1 MEKSKRSKS
10 YVRTDD
16 AIVGAFYELLET
28 KGFDKISVSDI
39 IKKAKVNRST
49 FYRHY
54 IDKYDILDSI
64 KEIAHPFGV
73 KMIAP
78 LTDESHNAFDIL
90 FNGDYLH
97 DALPES
103 FKRAFMILLKVRT
116 ESFDMEK
123 ITKDGFANQYK
134 PNDTSY
140 EAQLQREIY
149 ADVCYRL
156 LIHTLTDPERMK
168 SINIYDTLRVLTA
181 DLTSAEQNQH

>member
-1 MEKSKRSKS
+1 MEKTKRSRS
-10 YVRTDD
+10 YIRTDD

-64 KEIAHPFGV
+64 REMAHPFGD

-78 LTDESHNAFDIL
+78 LTDESHNAFDVL

-97 DALPES
+97 DAFPES
-103 FKRAFMILLKVRT
+103 FKRVFMTLLKVRT

-123 ITKDGFANQYK
+123 ITKDGFACQYE
-134 PNDTSY
+134 PSDNSY
-140 EAQLQREIY
+140 EAALRRELY
-149 ADVCYRL
+149 ADICYRL
-156 LIHTLTDPERMK
+156 LIHTLTDPEGMK
-168 SINIYDTLRVLTA
+168 SINIYDTLRTLTA